1 MLGRIQI
8 EQFEFEQ
15 ILALGSEIW
24 VFLYKSLDK
33 LLSLGRDIYRVFDFI
48 FINLNQ
54 TVITFRIFYITILFS
69 FPSKGA
75 LPVKS

>member
-1 MLGRIQI
+1 MLGRIQT

-15 ILALGSEIW
+15 ILALRSEIW

-33 LLSLGRDIYRVFDFI
+33 LLGLGRDIYRIFDFI

-54 TVITFRIFYITILFS
+54 TAITFRIFYITILFS
-69 FPSKGA
+69 YPSKGT